1 MRSVPTLLPR
11 QYLHIKSLTSH
22 YLKLEFS
29 VSNLRYLFVSI
40 LQVGNIWMCASD
52 LQFYSFNVWVKILVY
67 IMSINY
73 IDHHY
78 FLWSLTDHPRYV
90 ITILQGEKQQAEIMF
105 VSLFFIIF
113 YINYLVWAAA
123 SMFICFDEH
132 LLQIN
137 IAVFVHRTNLLV
149 STCCYK
155 NVLLFAGLLQP
166 LNPVREFS
174 PRSFTCPT
182 RSIARV

>member
-78 FLWSLTDHPRYV
+78 FLWSLTDRPRYV
-90 ITILQGEKQQAEIMF
+90 ISILQGEKT
-105 VSLFFIIF
+105 
-113 YINYLVWAAA
+113 A
-123 SMFICFDEH
+123 SWD
-132 LLQIN
+132 N
-137 IAVFVHRTNLLV
+137 
-149 STCCYK
+149 
-155 NVLLFAGLLQP
+155 
-166 LNPVREFS
+166 VREFIFYYFLYQLFGLGGCVNVYLFW
-174 PRSFTCPT
+174 RAFTPDKYRGLRT
-182 RSIARV
+182 SD

>member
-1 MRSVPTLLPR
+1 
-11 QYLHIKSLTSH
+11 
-22 YLKLEFS
+22 
-29 VSNLRYLFVSI
+29 
-40 LQVGNIWMCASD
+40 
-52 LQFYSFNVWVKILVY
+52 
-67 IMSINY
+67 
-73 IDHHY
+73 
-78 FLWSLTDHPRYV
+78 
-90 ITILQGEKQQAEIMF
+90 MF

-149 STCCYK
+149 SICCYK

-182 RSIARV
+182 RSIARVQKIHGKYYLVKFLKTKHWLIEVLSNNYLSLFTNILLFFCYSPPVKQRKNNKKAAEEKSKPTVRKSKYVFN